1 MNNIFDAKKDYVLED
16 NYALLRPLIAAD
28 FEQLK
33 TFGINEPEL
42 WKFTLQNA
50 GSEEGMRGYLETAL
64 ERREK
69 GTSYPFIVFDKT
81 KNKYAGSTRLY
92 DIDVASKNLSLGY
105 TWYGKDF
112 QGTGLNKHCK
122 YLLFEFIFEQLEFE
136 RVEFR
141 LDSDNERSMR
151 AIKSLGCTFE
161 GVLRNNGYKID
172 GTRRNSSVL
181 SILKNEWLE
190 SKKDLLKRKIND
202 GKS

>member
-1 MNNIFDAKKDYVLED
+1 MNDVFEAKRDYVLED
-16 NYALLRPLIAAD
+16 DYVLLRPLTAAD

-33 TFGINEPEL
+33 TFGIHEPEL
-42 WKFTLQNA
+42 WKLTLQNA

-64 ERREK
+64 ERRAK

-81 KNKYAGSTRLY
+81 KNEYAGSTRLY
-92 DIDVASKNLSLGY
+92 DIDVSNKNLSLGY
-105 TWYGKDF
+105 TWYGKNF

-122 YLLFEFIFEQLEFE
+122 YLLFEFIFEQLQFE

-141 LDSDNERSMR
+141 LDSDNERSMQ

-161 GVLRNNGYKID
+161 GVLRNNGYRID
-172 GTRRNSSVL
+172 GPRRNSSVL

-190 SKKDLLKRKIND
+190 SKKAMLKEKL
-202 GKS
+202 K